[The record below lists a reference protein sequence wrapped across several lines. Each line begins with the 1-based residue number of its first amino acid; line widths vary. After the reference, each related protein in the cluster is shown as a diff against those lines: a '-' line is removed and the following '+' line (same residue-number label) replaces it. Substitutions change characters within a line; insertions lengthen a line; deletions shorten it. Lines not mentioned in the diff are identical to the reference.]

1 LTLGGNYE
9 DICAYKENVDSEI
22 VQRWINS
29 AVKICPQL
37 PQKRKRD
44 DVNDANI
51 GKITEFVMDILEEVD
66 ESKKGEKQDIL
77 KLVIKMKEK
86 DSQIRKFIQFA
97 NLMFDIVS
105 IGYYIFFYIIN
116 QICIVVNC

>member
-1 LTLGGNYE
+1 MLHTE
-9 DICAYKENVDSEI
+9 
-22 VQRWINS
+22 RWWINS
-29 AVKICPQL
+29 AVKICPIL

-77 KLVIKMKEK
+77 KLALKGNEQILQFWEVIKMKEK

-105 IGYYIFFYIIN
+105 IGYYIFFYMIN